1 VSKKYPSLHALALDA
16 VEQVFALAV
25 QTEDPHYL
33 VEGSKK
39 YPSLQVK

>member
-1 VSKKYPSLHALALDA
+1 
-16 VEQVFALAV
+16 V

-39 YPSLQVK
+39 YPSLQVKWTIFVHADAPVGHLKHYPYFN